1 MLLLKTDLKVF
12 NRVSF
17 HLKILKLLSQ
27 SNKMQKTILVTG
39 GAGYIGSIA
48 AHELINQGYSVIV
61 VDNLSKGKKELVDKK
76 AIFYLLDLTDKEGL
90 SEIFKKHKI
99 DCVIHFAGYKAV
111 EESMSNA
118 VKYSDNIVGTI
129 NLLNNMVEYHVP
141 KIIFS
146 SSAAVY
152 GIPDK
157 NIIDEQTKLNP
168 INYYGF
174 TKQESEKIIEYYH
187 KIYGIQYISLRYF
200 NVAGDVLNYTD
211 PEAHN
216 IFPLIMEAIQ
226 GKRNLIIFGDDY
238 GTSDG
243 TCVRDYIHVSDLV
256 DAHIKALN
264 TDYNGA
270 INLGTGKGY
279 SVKELVTAFIRL
291 TKEFKY
297 KFGQRRMGDPAFLVA
312 SNKKAK
318 EILNW
323 APKKTLDDMII
334 STYKAYSST

>member
-1 MLLLKTDLKVF
+1 
-12 NRVSF
+12 
-17 HLKILKLLSQ
+17 
-27 SNKMQKTILVTG
+27 MQKTILVTG

-48 AHELINQGYSVIV
+48 VKELVTLGYSVIV
-61 VDNLSKGKKELVDKK
+61 VDNLSKGKIELVDEK
-76 AIFYLLDLTDKEGL
+76 AMFYHVDLTDKEGL

-118 VKYSDNIVGTI
+118 VKYSDNIIGTI
-129 NLLNNMVEYHVP
+129 NLLNNMVAYHVP

-152 GIPDK
+152 GMPNK
-157 NIIDEQTKLNP
+157 NIIDEETELNP

-187 KIYGIQYISLRYF
+187 KIYNIQYISLRYF

-211 PEAHN
+211 PEANN
-216 IFPLIMEAIQ
+216 IFPIIMEVIT
-226 GKRNLIIFGDDY
+226 GKRNNLTIFGDDY
-238 GTSDG
+238 NTPDH

-264 TDYNGA
+264 VNYNGA

-279 SVKELVTAFIRL
+279 SVKELVSAFTRL
-291 TKEFKY
+291 TKEVKY
-297 KFGQRRMGDPAFLVA
+297 KFGDRRKGDPAFLVA
-312 SNKKAK
+312 SNQKAK

-323 APKKTLDDMII
+323 TPNKTLDDMII
-334 STYKAYSST
+334 STYKAYC